1 MANPDFSSFTKEAL
15 LAILSAL
22 GVSFPGQDTMQV
34 SELAQMVSDT
44 EVAVGEKAF
53 AEAVAKAQ
61 GISVDTIASQQT
73 ATQTARG
80 GAPSARSITP
90 GSSTL
95 WTVFPAIGGL
105 TSQTWDIPTAVEY
118 GRTTT

>member
-1 MANPDFSSFTKEAL
+1 MAKPDFSSFTKEAL
-15 LAILSAL
+15 LAILKAL
-22 GVSFPGQDTMQV
+22 GVSFPGQDKMQV

-44 EVAVGEKAF
+44 EVAAGEKAF
-53 AEAVAKAQ
+53 AEAIAKAQ
-61 GISVDTIASQQT
+61 GISVVPSASQQT

-80 GAPSARSITP
+80 GAPSARSMTP

-95 WTVFPAIGGL
+95 WTVDPGIGSV
-105 TSQTWDIPTAVEY
+105 TNQTWDIPTPVEY